1 MALKST
7 SMADV
12 NKMLEDMVKDLETK
26 AEALDDKGHL
36 ALVADVKNLLE
47 RVLQGK
53 YHDFHANGFDAP
65 KVGLVAD
72 LDHLRGNAINGLYD
86 N

>member
-1 MALKST
+1 MS
-7 SMADV
+7 DI
-12 NKMLEDMVKDLETK
+12 NKQLEDMVKGLEAS

-36 ALVADVKNLLE
+36 ALVADVKDLLA

-53 YHDFHANGFDAP
+53 YHDFHANG
-65 KVGLVAD
+65 AD
-72 LDHLRGNAINGLYD
+72 LPKNQLAHDLDAIKNNMMQGLYD